1 MLTSCDTSADICRTP
16 RAGSPL
22 GTAQGPS
29 KQLGSE
35 SLFSPRLSA
44 HKTARTSMPFTHS
57 GLEFEL
63 MQSHPYSYTAQTSD
77 FAAIAK
83 LRGLEIRALFS
94 DMGVP
99 ST

>member
-1 MLTSCDTSADICRTP
+1 
-16 RAGSPL
+16 
-22 GTAQGPS
+22 
-29 KQLGSE
+29 
-35 SLFSPRLSA
+35 
-44 HKTARTSMPFTHS
+44 MPFTHS